1 MRSETLPVQQSSGFL
16 RGRLRQLS
24 WLAIITF
31 SALFW
36 GSLLVFIF

>member
-16 RGRLRQLS
+16 HGRLRQLS
-24 WLAIITF
+24 WLAIIAF